1 MLGHNVNIY
10 LNDIL
15 NSIKKIE
22 DYIKDYSFESFSS
35 KSIVVDAVLRNL
47 EIIGEAVKKIP
58 SGITNDYSEIEWKKI
73 AGFRDIVIHAYG
85 NVDLNIVWDIIK
97 NKLPELKK
105 TVEKMIKEQDWNY
118 FYFKLVVS

>member
-105 TVEKMIKEQDWNY
+105 TVEKMIKEQD
-118 FYFKLVVS
+118 